1 MASDKIRFRKSTNE
15 YKLLDKQEPFE
26 YPNKEDVDGLHD
38 KKTDRVVEDYVD
50 DQIDVDEGGQKRPF
64 DSVFVIEFHPGVKK
78 KAIHWLVDKIRAKKA
93 HGGAELL
100 VLREPFTRLMHSNN

>member
-1 MASDKIRFRKSTNE
+1 MASDKIRFRKATNE
-15 YKLLDKQEPFE
+15 YKLLDKEEPFE
-26 YPNKEDVDGLHD
+26 FPNKEDVAAGLLHD

-50 DQIDVDEGGQKRPF
+50 DQIEVIDDGQKRPF

-100 VLREPFTRLMHSNN
+100 VLREPFTR